1 MIDILTAAVFIIC
14 IWRGYKNGLFK
25 SAYKVAAFILCIAV
39 AYLAYPYVRDI
50 ISGSAFGDVIY
61 STIESRYVIPGL
73 ENGGLG
79 DAALPQ
85 YMRSMVANGQLLLAD
100 ALTGFI
106 SNLIINII
114 AFLLVFIVSGIIVS
128 VIGKLVHIFSR
139 LPVIR
144 FFDRGL
150 GLILG
155 LLEAVLIIYIILA
168 LLFAVT
174 PLRESVAADKYIS
187 ESTLTK
193 YMCENNPIVTLVSP
207 TDYDNL
213 TR

>member
-1 MIDILTAAVFIIC
+1 M
-14 IWRGYKNGLFK
+14 
-25 SAYKVAAFILCIAV
+25 
-39 AYLAYPYVRDI
+39 
-50 ISGSAFGDVIY
+50 
-61 STIESRYVIPGL
+61 
-73 ENGGLG
+73 
-79 DAALPQ
+79 
-85 YMRSMVANGQLLLAD
+85 ANGQLLLAD

-193 YMCENNPIVTLVSP
+193 YMYENNPIVTLVSP

>member
-1 MIDILTAAVFIIC
+1 M
-14 IWRGYKNGLFK
+14 YK
-25 SAYKVAAFILCIAV
+25 
-39 AYLAYPYVRDI
+39 R
-50 ISGSAFGDVIY
+50 
-61 STIESRYVIPGL
+61 
-73 ENGGLG
+73 
-79 DAALPQ
+79 Q
-85 YMRSMVANGQLLLAD
+85 
-100 ALTGFI
+100 
-106 SNLIINII
+106 
-114 AFLLVFIVSGIIVS
+114 
-128 VIGKLVHIFSR
+128 VHIFSR

-193 YMCENNPIVTLVSP
+193 YMYENNPIVTLVSP